1 MDKLIELLQQ
11 IQDLA
16 GVAIDALQ
24 GAAGD
29 AEKKD
34 KPEGKPEGGP
44 PEEGGKPP
52 EGGPPPGG
60 GEGGP
65 PPERR

>member
-1 MDKLIELLQQ
+1 MDQLIELLPQ

-24 GAAGD
+24 GG
-29 AEKKD
+29 
-34 KPEGKPEGGP
+34 GEGGP
-44 PEEGGKPP
+44 PEGGPP
-52 EGGPPPGG
+52 EGGPPPEG

-65 PPERR
+65 PPEPPPGG